1 MGVGESGGVG
11 GEVGKEKAVIE
22 KGEVGIGKEE
32 IEGKVEMNIEDV
44 QVFFWRSSIQSWRTA
59 VVM

>member
-11 GEVGKEKAVIE
+11 GEVGKERAEIE

-44 QVFFWRSSIQSWRTA
+44 QVFFGGPLSSLGELPW
-59 VVM
+59 